1 MLATHAERERF
12 AAVDMVERQLVAE
25 LREVA
30 RQKAAIEAVWT
41 GRARARAATT
51 AAAST
56 KLYRD
61 GSPKALPGHREVARR
76 YAWAARPSGAEQSP
90 VPGSP
95 AHNRRLTLVRLR
107 ELERLFSARY
117 GAELP
122 DDDAGRDDFKI
133 VAHHIVHLG
142 PDAERHII
150 AWAALWCPWLS
161 NAEATAT
168 AIRSIANPIK
178 FTADVL
184 AWRLRLTAAERK
196 HLAITTIGAIDQN
209 KAQRAEAQKQ
219 RRREAERARR
229 RARGAKAR
237 VDYELSSAA
246 AWRPWEAEGISRA
259 TWYRRRKAAA
269 SGGSVGERELAPQSC
284 PTAGGA
290 GAADHKEVYSNPV
303 VRQVRATQVSES
315 HIGMHGGVS
324 PSPCGPPH
332 APAIA
337 GAPGVSSGEVL
348 SRMRGATAP
357 PVPVE
362 TEPVMTDAPRP
373 EIGAATSHILPKL
386 ITSSHS
392 TTIRADM
399 AAASDV
405 IMSPAAAGGGGE
417 SLRLPGPQT
426 GLAPIRRFFSL
437 QHRIFE
443 NGEELITM
451 KDDFQEASQ

>member
-12 AAVDMVERQLVAE
+12 AAVDLVERRLIAE

-76 YAWAARPSGAEQSP
+76 YAWVTSGETREPAPAAGET
-90 VPGSP
+90 GG
-95 AHNRRLTLVRLR
+95 NRLITLIRIR
-107 ELERLFSARY
+107 ELERVFSARY

-122 DDDAGRDDFKI
+122 DDDAGRDDLKI
-133 VAHHIVHLG
+133 AAHHIVHLG

-161 NAEATAT
+161 RPEATALAVRT
-168 AIRSIANPIK
+168 IANPIK

-184 AWRLRLTAAERK
+184 AWRLRLTAAERNQ
-196 HLAITTIGAIDQN
+196 LAITTIGAVDQN
-209 KAQRAEAQKQ
+209 KEQRAEAQKQ
-219 RRREAERARR
+219 RRREAERTRR
-229 RARGAKAR
+229 RARGAQAR
-237 VDYELSSAA
+237 VEFEAPSAE

-259 TWYRRRKAAA
+259 TWYRRRKAAGP
-269 SGGSVGERELAPQSC
+269 GGSASERELAAPSC
-284 PTAGGA
+284 PPAGGA
-290 GAADHKEVYSNPV
+290 GAADHNEVASNPV
-303 VRQVRATQVSES
+303 VRQVRAKQVSES

-332 APAIA
+332 APALA

-362 TEPVMTDAPRP
+362 TEPVTTDAPRP
-373 EIGAATSHILPKL
+373 EIWAATSHILPKL
-386 ITSSHS
+386 ITSSHL

-405 IMSPAAAGGGGE
+405 IMSPAAAGGGVE
-417 SLRLPGPQT
+417 SLRRPGPQT

-451 KDDFQEASQ
+451 KDDFRESSQ